1 MMRSDAF
8 NWGVAILLSM
18 LAHSMLL
25 MSSGAQMGAKNA
37 VVLQAP
43 LITRLSFNKPLD
55 KTVLDEPRPIKKQQT
70 RPVKKIE
77 PKPVPE
83 KAVKKKQIVQQE
95 KPVEKVEPV
104 SQVVPLEQ
112 AQGRQVSHS
121 TDGLMQRERQQ
132 YLHKLLSH
140 IEAFKFYPRSARMR
154 SLEGDVMISFVLR
167 SDGSYEQLMVDGKHT
182 ALVKAAR
189 QAMDSAMPLPA
200 PPKDISVPEQI
211 EFEMVYSLTH

>member
-25 MSSGAQMGAKNA
+25 MSGGAQMGVKNA

-55 KTVLDEPRPIKKQQT
+55 KTVLDEPRPIKKQQPK
-70 RPVKKIE
+70 PVKKIE
-77 PKPVPE
+77 PKPVPV
-83 KAVKKKQIVQQE
+83 KPLKKKQVVRQE
-95 KPVEKVEPV
+95 ELIEKVEPV

-112 AQGRQVSHS
+112 VQGRQVSHS
-121 TDGLMQRERQQ
+121 TDGLLQRERQQ

-154 SLEGDVMISFVLR
+154 SFEGSVTISFVLR
-167 SDGSYEQLMVDGKHT
+167 SDGSYQQLMVDGKHT
-182 ALVKAAR
+182 VLVKAAQ
-189 QAMDSAMPLPA
+189 QAMESAIPLPV
-200 PPKDISVPEQI
+200 PPKDIAMTEQI
-211 EFEMVYSLTH
+211 EFDMVYSLTH

>member
-8 NWGVAILLSM
+8 NWGVAIILSM

-55 KTVLDEPRPIKKQQT
+55 KTVLDEPRPIKKQQSK
-70 RPVKKIE
+70 PAKKIE
-77 PKPVPE
+77 LKPVPV
-83 KAVKKKQIVQQE
+83 KLLKKKQVIQQE
-95 KPVEKVEPV
+95 KLVDKVEPI
-104 SQVVPLEQ
+104 SQVIPLEQ
-112 AQGRQVSHS
+112 TQGRQVSHS
-121 TDGLMQRERQQ
+121 TDGLLQRERQQ

-154 SLEGDVMISFVLR
+154 SLEGDITISFVLR
-167 SDGSYEQLMVDGKHT
+167 SNGSYEQLMVDGKYT
-182 ALVKAAR
+182 ALVKASR
-189 QAMDSAMPLPA
+189 QAMESAMPLPA
-200 PPKDISVPEQI
+200 PPKDISVPERI
-211 EFEMVYSLTH
+211 EFDMVYSLTH

>member
-1 MMRSDAF
+1 MIRSDAF

-55 KTVLDEPRPIKKQQT
+55 KTVLDDPRPIKKQQS
-70 RPVKKIE
+70 
-77 PKPVPE
+77 KPVTVKPL
-83 KAVKKKQIVQQE
+83 KKKQVIQQE
-95 KPVEKVEPV
+95 QLLEKVEPV

-112 AQGRQVSHS
+112 VQGRQVSHS
-121 TDGLMQRERQQ
+121 TDGLMRRERQQ

-154 SLEGDVMISFVLR
+154 SLEGNVGISFVLH
-167 SDGSYEQLMVDGKHT
+167 SNGSYEQLMVDGKH
-182 ALVKAAR
+182 AVLVKATR
-189 QAMDSAMPLPA
+189 QAMESAMPLPA

-211 EFEMVYSLTH
+211 EFDMVYSLTH